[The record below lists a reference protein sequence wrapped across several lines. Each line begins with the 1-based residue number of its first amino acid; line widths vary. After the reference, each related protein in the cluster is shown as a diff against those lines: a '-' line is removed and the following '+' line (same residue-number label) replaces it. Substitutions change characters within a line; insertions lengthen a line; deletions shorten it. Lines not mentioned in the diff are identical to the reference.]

1 MNRVKSANA
10 FKPAARMARA
20 ASGLAVSIFAMLWVP
35 SALAQSA
42 LGNGQSLQR
51 NLHRFNQSLPG
62 RDPLAA
68 SRYQNSIVN
77 GNAPSGQS
85 FRGNLGY
92 RNSSDFQGK
101 LGSNDLFNFS
111 RDSSFSGLA
120 GRGIRGSQLNDYQGA
135 LARGERGLSASL
147 GGVFDVQRQGT
158 NYNKSSPIISSSRS
172 AGRRDTFGAA
182 SLGNSRLSGADSF
195 GSGGD
200 SGDSLQSSLRS
211 SLEAS
216 LSSNLGKQ
224 KGTAGGAGRAMSR
237 GVGSMYGT
245 DNLLA
250 DSLNSARSNVLD
262 RSITANDRALG
273 LSGATSDA
281 MRDRSRG
288 TTPVARPGQ
297 VPTNKVGGTT
307 GAGLGPDL
315 AVPKLKTSFDD
326 LQERLNKL
334 DATPNGVPGRVPL
347 DSLPDVLPGNT
358 PGGTSS
364 SETPG
369 SAPED
374 KARSP
379 RTNPDGTIAS
389 GQAPSMTWQ
398 SRMED
403 LRGQLAG
410 EPGKAGKVSLLG
422 EPKRTTGFI
431 DRRSTKP
438 GDLSIRSAGD
448 ASPFKPKAGLTKG
461 EGPSGSS
468 GKIGESNAIPSR
480 SGVTPGNATELPERF
495 REDAAKAES
504 TGIPRAKIDPKT
516 LKLIRDAGG
525 KVETFRPSGATGKDF
540 FAEHMQAGERLL
552 GEAMFFD
559 AEERFSKAIS
569 VKPGDVTGHVGRIH
583 AQMGS
588 GLFRSAGFTLRR
600 VLAAYPEATGQRYG
614 DALLPTKKRM
624 EQLAVRMRENLAEG
638 GGTGAAGAVDG
649 PIRRDSALLLAYLG
663 FQTSDRKTVEEGIAG
678 MTAAIGQDPEAKPG
692 EDERLIELLR
702 GVWLDDSFYKAGES
716 EPADSKPAEK

>member
-1 MNRVKSANA
+1 M
-10 FKPAARMARA
+10 
-20 ASGLAVSIFAMLWVP
+20 G
-35 SALAQSA
+35 
-42 LGNGQSLQR
+42 
-51 NLHRFNQSLPG
+51 
-62 RDPLAA
+62 
-68 SRYQNSIVN
+68 
-77 GNAPSGQS
+77 
-85 FRGNLGY
+85 
-92 RNSSDFQGK
+92 
-101 LGSNDLFNFS
+101 
-111 RDSSFSGLA
+111 
-120 GRGIRGSQLNDYQGA
+120 
-135 LARGERGLSASL
+135 L
-147 GGVFDVQRQGT
+147 GGRC
-158 NYNKSSPIISSSRS
+158 
-172 AGRRDTFGAA
+172 
-182 SLGNSRLSGADSF
+182 
-195 GSGGD
+195 
-200 SGDSLQSSLRS
+200 
-211 SLEAS
+211 
-216 LSSNLGKQ
+216 
-224 KGTAGGAGRAMSR
+224 R

-262 RSITANDRALG
+262 RSITANDRTLG
-273 LSGATSDA
+273 LSGETSDA
-281 MRDRSRG
+281 MRNQSRG
-288 TTPVARPGQ
+288 TTPVAQPPGQ
-297 VPTNKVGGTT
+297 VPTNKVGDTT
-307 GAGLGPDL
+307 GAGSGPDL
-315 AVPKLKTSFDD
+315 AVPRLKTSFDD

-347 DSLPDVLPGNT
+347 DSLPDVLPGDT

-389 GQAPSMTWQ
+389 GQAPSMTWP

-525 KVETFRPSGATGKDF
+525 RSRRSVQAARP
-540 FAEHMQAGERLL
+540 
-552 GEAMFFD
+552 
-559 AEERFSKAIS
+559 
-569 VKPGDVTGHVGRIH
+569 GRIFSPSTCRP
-583 AQMGS
+583 ARGCWARLCSLTPKSGS
-588 GLFRSAGFTLRR
+588 ARR
-600 VLAAYPEATGQRYG
+600 FP
-614 DALLPTKKRM
+614 
-624 EQLAVRMRENLAEG
+624 
-638 GGTGAAGAVDG
+638 
-649 PIRRDSALLLAYLG
+649 
-663 FQTSDRKTVEEGIAG
+663 
-678 MTAAIGQDPEAKPG
+678 
-692 EDERLIELLR
+692 
-702 GVWLDDSFYKAGES
+702 
-716 EPADSKPAEK
+716 